1 MKSSRRYRILAA
13 ASTLALVLVV
23 ADFVVAEINRSAQV
37 EINSRQQYIN
47 QGIELSRVNQALV
60 RAIAVA
66 AIKDKDSKLDRIL
79 ADQGITVSTAPSATS
94 PPSTSPNTTGGSS
107 N

>member
-1 MKSSRRYRILAA
+1 MKSGGRYGILAA
-13 ASTLALVLVV
+13 AAALALVLVV

-66 AIKDKDSKLDRIL
+66 AVKDKDSKLGTL
-79 ADQGITVSTAPSATS
+79 LNDQGITVSTAPSATR